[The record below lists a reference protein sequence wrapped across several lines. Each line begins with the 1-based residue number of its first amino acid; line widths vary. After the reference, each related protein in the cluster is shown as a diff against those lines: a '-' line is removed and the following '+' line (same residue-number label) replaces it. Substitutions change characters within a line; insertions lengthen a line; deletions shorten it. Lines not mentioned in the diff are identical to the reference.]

1 MELQTV
7 KETAIRFH
15 ISERRVQKLCESGRI
30 MGAQMIDNV
39 WVIPSDAPKPI
50 DQRIIRNNKN
60 LISLNELCKELSI
73 STATGRNWVKLGKL
87 TPSSV
92 IRQMPFF
99 TPEYASD
106 LKSDIATGKNTAL
119 KSRRNKKYVFGNNM
133 YHSYIANDSPNSSTV
148 QSLLSAIAEQKLTL
162 TEETICA
169 IIAECA
175 LQLILHKNHHANNI
189 PCLPD
194 YLQGRLSPN
203 PYFFLIDDFI
213 GSHLRCDDIIAISTH
228 LPIVEYVYEANED
241 LLGFLYISLS
251 NIGNRKARG
260 SYYTPTTIVKKM
272 CQHIME
278 KNPIENG
285 EILDP
290 CCGTGNFILQLPTHI
305 SYENVYGND
314 IDPVSVKIARI
325 NFALKYHVTN
335 ASVLYEHI
343 TENDYLSFTPEKKYD
358 YIIGNPPWGFHF
370 SDSQKEILRSK
381 YQSAA
386 GSSIESYDIF
396 VEQSLSMLKHGG
408 ILSFVLPE
416 AILNVKMHTPI
427 REIMLNC
434 SSIQYLELL
443 GNVFDK
449 VQCPCI
455 ILQLQ
460 YTGQSFNSIGMTVS
474 DASRTYVIQQERA
487 VSAKCL
493 SFSMTDEEYHII
505 KKMDCLQNKE
515 TLQNQSK
522 FALGIVTGNN
532 KKYILTDQKS
542 SAEIILKGS
551 DLYLFK
557 YKPSSNYIVFQPE
570 HFQQT
575 APTEY
580 YRAPEKL
587 LYRFVCNQLVF
598 AYDDRQT
605 LSLNSCNILIPEING
620 LHMKYVLAVLNSRM
634 AQFYFMKQFHS
645 VKVLRSHIE
654 QIPLPAIGIQGQE
667 DIIRMVDYIL
677 TGTDPYEI
685 TKTYNTLDQI
695 IAKHYGLNQTDYQC
709 ILTSVE
715 KESLLKV

>member
-1 MELQTV
+1 MQLQTV

-30 MGAQMIDNV
+30 IGAQMIGNV

-50 DQRIIRNNKN
+50 DQRIIQNDMNF
-60 LISLNELCKELSI
+60 ISLTELCKELSI

-92 IRQMPFF
+92 IKQMPFF
-99 TPEYASD
+99 TPEYVSE
-106 LKSDIATGKNTAL
+106 LKSNITTGKNAAL

-133 YHSYIANDSPNSSTV
+133 YHSYIANDSHNYSTV

-162 TEETICA
+162 TEETICVM
-169 IIAECA
+169 IAECA
-175 LQLILHKNHHANNI
+175 LQLILHKDHHAKKAS
-189 PCLPD
+189 CLPD
-194 YLQGRLSPN
+194 YLQGKLSPN
-203 PYFFLIDDFI
+203 PYFFLIDDLLS
-213 GSHLRCDDIIAISTH
+213 SHLRCEDVLTTYAL
-228 LPIVEYVYEANED
+228 LPKATYVYEKNED
-241 LLGFLYISLS
+241 LLGLLYISLL
-251 NIGNRKARG
+251 NMGNRKACG
-260 SYYTPTTIVKKM
+260 SYYTPTSIVKKM
-272 CQHIME
+272 CQHLLE
-278 KNPIENG
+278 KNPVENG
-285 EILDP
+285 KIFDP

-305 SYENVYGND
+305 PYENVYGND

-343 TENDYLSFTPEKKYD
+343 TESDYLSFAPERKYD

-370 SDSQKEILRSK
+370 SDFQKEILRSK
-381 YQSAA
+381 YQSAV
-386 GSSIESYDIF
+386 GNSIESYDIF
-396 VEQSLSMLKHGG
+396 VEQSLSMLKQGG

-434 SSIQYLELL
+434 SSFQYLELL

-455 ILQLQ
+455 ILQLR
-460 YTGQSFNSIGMTVS
+460 YTGQSFSSIGMTVS
-474 DASRTYVIQQERA
+474 DASRTYVIRQERA
-487 VSAKCL
+487 ISAQCL
-493 SFSMTDEEYHII
+493 RFSMTDEEYRII
-505 KKMDCLQNKE
+505 EKMDCLQNKE

-532 KKYILTDQKS
+532 KKYILADQKPGS
-542 SAEIILKGS
+542 EIILKGS
-551 DLYLFK
+551 DLYRFK
-557 YKPSSNYIVFQPE
+557 CKPTSNYIIFQPE

-587 LYRFVCNQLVF
+587 LYRFICNQLVF
-598 AYDDRQT
+598 AYDDKQT
-605 LSLNSCNILIPEING
+605 LSLNSCNILIPEISG
-620 LHMKYVLAVLNSRM
+620 LHMKYILAILNSRM

-645 VKVLRSHIE
+645 VKILRSHIE
-654 QIPLPAIGIQGQE
+654 QIPIPAIGMQE
-667 DIIRMVDYIL
+667 QKDIIRIVDCIL
-677 TGTDPYEI
+677 TATDQCEI
-685 TKTYNTLDQI
+685 TKAYDTLDQM
-695 IAKHYGLNQTDYQC
+695 IAKHYGLNKTEYQC
-709 ILTSVE
+709 IMASVE
-715 KESLLKV
+715 KETLLRV

>member
-30 MGAQMIDNV
+30 PGAQMIDNI

-50 DQRIIRNNKN
+50 DQRIIWNDKN
-60 LISLNELCKELSI
+60 LISLTDLCKELSI

-99 TPEYASD
+99 TPEYVSD
-106 LKSDIATGKNTAL
+106 LKSSIATGKNTAL

-133 YHSYIANDSPNSSTV
+133 YHSYIANDSPNFSTV
-148 QSLLSAIAEQKLTL
+148 QTLLSTIAEQNLAL
-162 TEETICA
+162 TEETICV

-175 LQLILHKNHHANNI
+175 LQLILHKNHHAKNT

-203 PYFFLIDDFI
+203 PYFFLIDDLI
-213 GSHLRCDDIIAISTH
+213 SRRLRYEDILTLYAR
-228 LPIVEYVYEANED
+228 LPRTEYIYEENED
-241 LLGFLYISLS
+241 LLGLLYISLL
-251 NIGNRKARG
+251 NIGNRKACG
-260 SYYTPTTIVKKM
+260 SYYTPTSIVRKM
-272 CQHIME
+272 CQHILKM
-278 KNPIENG
+278 NPIENG
-285 EILDP
+285 KIFDP
-290 CCGTGNFILQLPTHI
+290 CCGTGNFILQLPQHI
-305 SYENVYGND
+305 PYENVYGND
-314 IDPVSVKIARI
+314 IDPISVKIARI
-325 NFALKYHVTN
+325 NFALKYDVSD
-335 ASVLYEHI
+335 ASVLYAHI
-343 TENDYLSFTPEKKYD
+343 TESDYLSFAPEKKYD

-381 YQSAA
+381 YQSAV
-386 GSSIESYDIF
+386 GNSIESYDIF

-416 AILNVKMHTPI
+416 AILNVKMHMPI

-460 YTGQSFNSIGMTVS
+460 YTGQSFNSIGMTVC
-474 DASRTYVIQQERA
+474 DVSRTYVIQQERA
-487 VSAKCL
+487 ISAQCM

-505 KKMDCLQNKE
+505 EKMDCLQNKE

-532 KKYILTDQKS
+532 KKYLLTDQKS
-542 SAEIILKGS
+542 NAEIILKGS

-557 YKPSSNYIVFQPE
+557 CKPSSNYIVFQPE

-598 AYDDRQT
+598 AYDDKQT

-620 LHMKYVLAVLNSRM
+620 LHIKYVLAVLNSRM

-645 VKVLRSHIE
+645 IKVLRSHIE
-654 QIPLPAIGIQGQE
+654 QIPIPAIGMQEQG
-667 DIIRMVDYIL
+667 DIIRIVDSIL
-677 TGTDPYEI
+677 TSTDQDEI
-685 TKTYNTLDQI
+685 TKAYDTLDQI
-695 IAKHYGLNQTDYQC
+695 IAKYYRLNKAEYQC
-709 ILTSVE
+709 IMATVE
-715 KESLLKV
+715 KETLLRL